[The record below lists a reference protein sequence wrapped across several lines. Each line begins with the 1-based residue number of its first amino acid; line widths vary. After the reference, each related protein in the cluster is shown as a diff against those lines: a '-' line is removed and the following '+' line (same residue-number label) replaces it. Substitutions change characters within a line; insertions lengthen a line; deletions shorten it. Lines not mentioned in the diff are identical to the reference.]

1 MLRRTFLQAAALG
14 TRCVLAAAPAR
25 KPNLL
30 LVVTDQWRG
39 QALPGAGSDLQA
51 PALGRLIAEGIGFSR
66 CYTACPQSGPARAA
80 LLSGRFP
87 HACGVPE
94 NNIQLPLDQPTLS
107 VALQEAGYRTAYI
120 GKWELDG
127 AEDPGFVPP
136 GPRRRGF
143 DYWAA
148 FNRGDRYYQ
157 SRYFRDR
164 PEPILGQGYEPD
176 YQTDFAID
184 FIKQNRQN
192 AFFLFLSWGPPHPP
206 RNPPDRVAGLYEA
219 AKISVRGNVPE
230 ELVSRVQAEYAA
242 YYAICSA
249 LDENLGRLLNVLDSE
264 NLRDDTIV
272 VFTSTSGAMLGSQGL
287 EDAGAP
293 FEESLRIPLLLRY
306 PRIGKA
312 GTVRED
318 LMVSSV
324 NLAPTLLS
332 LCGLAVPGAMQGSNL
347 APGFAG
353 QEAVFAEGKLR
364 TAEEWRAVVRGLDK
378 LVVNR
383 EMEPTYLYNLG
394 QDPLELENL
403 AHNLT
408 HNADQQRTKDELT
421 ALLKKWMQ
429 LTQFRMDASGLKK
442 RS

>member
-1 MLRRTFLQAAALG
+1 MLRRTFLQTAAVGAGWL
-14 TRCVLAAAPAR
+14 TAAPER
-25 KPNLL
+25 KPNLV
-30 LVVTDQWRG
+30 LVVSDQWRG
-39 QALPGAGSDLQA
+39 QELPGDGSYLRA
-51 PALGRLIAEGIGFSR
+51 PALRRLMEEGVSFSR
-66 CYTACPQSGPARAA
+66 AYTACPQSGPARAA

-107 VALQEAGYRTAYI
+107 LALQQAGYKTAFI

-127 AEDPGFVPP
+127 SGDPGFVPP

-148 FNRGDRYYQ
+148 YNRGDRYYQ

-164 PEPILGQGYEPD
+164 PEPILAKGFEPD
-176 YQTDFAID
+176 YQTDLAVD
-184 FIKQNRQN
+184 FIKQNREN

-206 RNPPDRVAGLYEA
+206 RIPPDRVAGLYEPS
-219 AKISVRGNVPE
+219 KLNLRGNVPE
-230 ELVSRVQAEYAA
+230 ELTSRVQDEYAM
-242 YYAICSA
+242 YYAVCSA
-249 LDENLGRLLNVLDSE
+249 LDENLDRLLDALDRE

-272 VFTSTSGAMLGSQGL
+272 VFTSTSGSMLGSQGL
-287 EDAGAP
+287 EDTGVA
-293 FEESLRIPLLLRY
+293 FEEALRIPLVLRY
-306 PRIGKA
+306 PRLGKA
-312 GTVRED
+312 GIVRED
-318 LMVSSV
+318 LLVSIV
-324 NLAPTLLS
+324 DLAPTLLS
-332 LCGLAVPGAMQGSNL
+332 LCGLALPGEMQGRNL

-353 QEAVFAEGKLR
+353 QEAMFAEGKLR

-383 EMEPTYLYNLG
+383 EMEATYLYNLG

-403 AHNLT
+403 VPNLSR
-408 HNADQQRTKDELT
+408 NGQQRTKDELT
-421 ALLKKWMQ
+421 ALLRKWMQ